1 MSMSTTPVPTPLT
14 MPTRP
19 SLPRPVAVAPARPA
33 HPVGEAPARRA
44 NPGDRLTVDPDDRRR
59 RARTALLELAV
70 SRSVERGRV
79 I

>member
-1 MSMSTTPVPTPLT
+1 MSTPTPLT
-14 MPTRP
+14 MPTHAN
-19 SLPRPVAVAPARPA
+19 LPRPVAAAPVRPA
-33 HPVGEAPARRA
+33 HPVGQAPARRA